1 MKDGGKRMKKI
12 IITLGVVFG
21 VALLSSCANSSADTN
36 KENSTDKK
44 ITVAVENDSNPLSY
58 TDENGKLKGYEV
70 DILKA
75 IDKNLKDYDIKIE
88 AVGADATQVGVDSG
102 KYALIGGGLYKT
114 EDREANY
121 LLTDETSGASV
132 IKLFRKAGSSID
144 SLDDLV
150 GKKVAP
156 VTPNGGIYNLFND
169 YNTEHP
175 DAKITI
181 QTSENATTAEKLQGI
196 EDGTYDALVSPDNT
210 GISDTIKGL
219 GLSIAAADEP
229 IKVNGT
235 YFLLGK
241 NQKTLKKAVDKALK
255 TLKKNGELAK
265 ISKKWYGENIFDYKI
280 TED

>member
-1 MKDGGKRMKKI
+1 MKKA
-12 IITLGVVFG
+12 IITFGLVFG
-21 VALLSSCANSSADTN
+21 IVLLASCGNSAAGTN
-36 KENSTDKK
+36 KESTTAKK

-70 DILKA
+70 DVLKE
-75 IDKNLKDYDIKIE
+75 IDKKLNGYDITIE

-132 IKLFRKAGSSID
+132 IKLFRKAGSTIN

-150 GKKVAP
+150 SKKVAP
-156 VTPNGGIYNLFND
+156 VTPNGGIFNLLTE
-169 YNTEHP
+169 YNTAHP

-210 GISDTIKGL
+210 GIGDTIKGL
-219 GLSIAAADEP
+219 NLSVEAADDP
-229 IKVNGT
+229 IRVNGT

-241 NQKTLKKAVDKALK
+241 DQKTFKKAVDQALK
-255 TLKKNGELAK
+255 DLKENGKLAK
-265 ISKKWYGENIFDYKI
+265 ISEKWYGENIFDYKI